1 MIDNSIF
8 LQKKTLDFNFLYLD
22 KKKLMK
28 LFPLIKKDVKKYFK
42 FNLLNLKIEN
52 ETTEVLSYSLINK
65 EKPAFLEINYE
76 VFFPFYFLLGNND
89 KLISKFLIQSFYD
102 E

>member
-1 MIDNSIF
+1 
-8 LQKKTLDFNFLYLD
+8 
-22 KKKLMK
+22 MK
-28 LFPLIKKDVKKYFK
+28 LKHI
-42 FNLLNLKIEN
+42 LNEI
-52 ETTEVLSYSLINK
+52 SYGSLINK

-89 KLISKFLIQSFYD
+89 KLVSKFSIQSFYD